1 MSILDSGNHWSGNKL
16 TLDELVQIEAN
27 AERSKTPEAET
38 ILRLA
43 AALRE
48 AMQVSEGAFA
58 YMTRVTNIEE
68 RTMRDRTGSQPSVER
83 TQTFTQQH

>member
-1 MSILDSGNHWSGNKL
+1 MSVLNGENHWLGNHL
-16 TLDELVQIEAN
+16 TLDELAQIEAN

-58 YMTRVTNIEE
+58 CL
-68 RTMRDRTGSQPSVER
+68 DRNQESGAEVKTGDRRRGFLARYS
-83 TQTFTQQH
+83 H

>member
-1 MSILDSGNHWSGNKL
+1 MTVSDSKKHWSGNIV
-16 TLDELVQIEAN
+16 TLDELAQIEMN
-27 AERSKTPEAET
+27 AERSKTREAKT

-58 YMTRVTNIEE
+58 CMI
-68 RTMRDRTGSQPSVER
+68 TMRYGGALDQPLSPSKKAAPD
-83 TQTFTQQH
+83 

>member
-1 MSILDSGNHWSGNKL
+1 MSIVNGENHWTGNKL
-16 TLDELVQIEAN
+16 TLDELAQIEAN
-27 AERSKTPEAET
+27 AERSKTPEAQT

-58 YMTRVTNIEE
+58 CMTQVKKTDQ
-68 RTMRDRTGSQPSVER
+68 RTVSHLRDRLSPNAL
-83 TQTFTQQH
+83 

>member
-1 MSILDSGNHWSGNKL
+1 MERMMSVLNSEHHWPRNTL
-16 TLDELVQIEAN
+16 TLDELAQIEAD
-27 AERSKTPEAET
+27 AERSKTLEAQI

-58 YMTRVTNIEE
+58 YLTEVKRQSH
-68 RTMRDRTGSQPSVER
+68 R
-83 TQTFTQQH
+83 